1 MDIVVELPD
10 HDLTSGGIM
19 RTLKVVMELPHYS
32 PESGGIRDNILIAET
47 LSMHVRFQNLSCG
60 YPDIKADWT
69 VGFPDNT
76 FPKCDICITYSDNP
90 YIEELVEL
98 PQIGRVYILML
109 SYGMNLPVEKSNIHN
124 SKLKVLCSTKKLE
137 KAIKDEGVE
146 VFRLGIGL
154 DMSEMYQNNIE
165 RKNYLAILYNNMGVK
180 KYQTAVKVADILYQ
194 NKIIDGVISFGRSDG
209 YNKYQHPKGLIKHY
223 SRASRDEVREIFNT
237 CKCFLMPSV
246 SEGLNLTPIESALCG
261 CPAVLCDG
269 AIGEIFFDKINCLV
283 AAKEDISDMVNKCK
297 HLISNFEIASP
308 LFQKDMNETIKNMTW
323 NKVFDNLKKILC

>member
-10 HDLTSGGIM
+10 YDITSGGIM

-32 PESGGIRDNILIAET
+32 PESGGIRDNLLIAEKFN
-47 LSMHVRFQNLSCG
+47 MQVRFQNLSCG
-60 YPDIKADWT
+60 YPDIKTNWT
-69 VGFPDNT
+69 VGFPDHT

-98 PQIGRVYILML
+98 PQIGKVYILML
-109 SYGMNLPVEKSNIHN
+109 SYGMNLPVEKRNIHN

-146 VFRLGIGL
+146 VFRLGVGL
-154 DMSEMYQNNIE
+154 DMSEMYQTNFE

-180 KYQTAVKVADILYQ
+180 KYQTSVKVADILYQ
-194 NKIIDGVISFGRSDG
+194 NKVINGVISFGRSDG
-209 YNKYQHPKGLIKHY
+209 YDKYQHPKGLIKHY
-223 SRASRDEVREIFNT
+223 SRASRSEVREIFNI

-269 AIGEIFFDKINCLV
+269 AIGEIFFDKVNCLV
-283 AAKEDISDMVNKCK
+283 AVKEDISDMVNKCK
-297 HLISNFEIASP
+297 YLISNFEIASP
-308 LFQKDMNETIKNMTW
+308 LFKKDMNEKIKDMTW